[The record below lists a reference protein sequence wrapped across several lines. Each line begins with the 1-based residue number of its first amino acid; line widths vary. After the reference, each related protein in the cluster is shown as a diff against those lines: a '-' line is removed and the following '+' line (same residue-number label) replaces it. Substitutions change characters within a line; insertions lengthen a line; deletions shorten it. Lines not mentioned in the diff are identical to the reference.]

1 MEWKSLVLNCRQ
13 NRKTPFQLAK
23 LVIGSIC
30 NKPNK
35 VMDAVRSPGDITKRM
50 VYKTKDGRDAV
61 QYVFITLIEP
71 SIRRTAWATIC
82 SLGSTPE
89 S

>member
-1 MEWKSLVLNCRQ
+1 MEIAGAQLSAKPQNPVPAGQACNRLNLQ
-13 NRKTPFQLAK
+13 QA
-23 LVIGSIC
+23 
-30 NKPNK
+30 K

-71 SIRRTAWATIC
+71 SIRRTTWATVC